1 MLNEKEITGLL
12 HKDFHDACG
21 VGVIAETSGKEG
33 RRVIELAIRALR
45 RMEHRGASG
54 ADNKTGDG
62 TGILFDL
69 PQEYFKQIIKNEFN
83 YKLKNDELTAVA
95 MVFTNEEESSILNEL
110 FINYCKELDINYIG
124 VREVLTN
131 KNVLGETAQ
140 LTLPLIKQYLFVVT
154 EEASSII
161 ESQLYLLRKKV
172 EKTFAD
178 DENQTFI
185 CSLSSKT
192 IVYKGLMT
200 PDQFLHFYSDL
211 NDPDFLVKMAMF
223 HQRFSTNTV
232 STWSMAQPFRMLA
245 HNGEI
250 NTIKGNRLWM
260 KTREDT
266 IQSELWKTNI
276 EEIKPICSQKG
287 SDSFSLDNVLEFLN
301 KSGRNIYHS
310 MMMLIPQPYYYD
322 DDISE
327 ELKYFYIY
335 HENHLEPWD
344 GPAAVV
350 FTDGNYIG
358 AKLDRN
364 GLRPLRYS
372 LTKDGLLVMAS
383 ETGVIDIDHE
393 NLVYHHHM
401 QAGEIFAVSLD
412 GKGIINDK
420 RVKELV
426 LEKVDYTSL
435 VKDQL
440 LSLKRLSKDEEFK
453 DFAIPEKGFN
463 KRLRIAFGFDKED
476 LERFLIPMAIS
487 GRESIGSMGDDAP
500 PAVLSNVS
508 RRFYDFFKQTFAQ
521 VTNPPI
527 DPIRERHVMSLFKY
541 LGSEE
546 NILLDHAKFDCAIRI
561 ESPILSPREIKLL
574 KDNGDWF
581 PNKIISILCK
591 VESSIES
598 RLDEIKNEALEA
610 VKSGAK
616 ILFLSDEDLK
626 ENMIPIPMLLVVS
639 ALHQFLIENKVRNKC
654 SLLCFTGDVVEDH
667 HAACLI
673 GFGASAV
680 YPYISYELIRENFD
694 KEDWIEKLSN
704 YRYGLEK
711 GLLKIMAKMGI
722 STISSYHGSMLFHS
736 LGLSKEVT
744 DKYFPSVQNYLG
756 GINLNNVKEVLIER
770 NRKAFSSEIYE
781 LEEIGKFRFRKDQEL
796 HGFAPD
802 IFKNIQKVASLKEKL
817 IDKNEKPIFIRDL
830 FELKK
835 NTKINLEQ
843 VENQTEIVKRFGLGA
858 ISFGAIS
865 EETHRAL
872 AKGANSV
879 GARSNTG
886 EGGEH
891 SDRFNLSNP
900 NKSEN
905 CYIKQI
911 ASGRFGVTTF
921 YLIAAK
927 EIQIKM
933 AQGAKPGEGGQL
945 PGEKVTL
952 QIANERHTTPG
963 VPLISPPPHH
973 DIYSIEDIAQLIFDL
988 KQVNPRATV
997 CVKLVAQPGI
1007 GIVAAGVVKAGAD
1020 TILVSGGDGGT
1031 GASPLGSLKH
1041 TGFPWEIGLLEVHRT
1056 LLEFGLRDRVV
1067 LRVDGGLKNGRDV
1080 IIAAILGAEEYDFGT
1095 SALIALGCVMARKCH
1110 QNNCPVGIATQDE
1123 NLRAKFKGKPE
1134 NLANYLT
1141 TVAEDVRNYLSEI
1154 GFYSLS
1160 KIVGKTDLL
1169 KTSKLNERQLQ
1180 ENGLDLSWFLD
1191 KKTGNDFRFSSDVKY
1206 KPSLIRKS
1214 ISLDEEIMEEIKT
1227 NIITQS
1233 HAVIKRKIYNT
1244 DRAIGT
1250 MLSGTIAFLYGSGGF
1265 NGNIQLRLEGT
1276 AGQSFGAFLIDNLEL
1291 RLAGVANDYVAK
1303 GMCGGLISIR
1313 LPKELR
1319 LNGYSH
1325 SIVGNVALYGATGGK
1340 VFIAGRAGERFAV
1353 RNSGATAVVEGV
1365 GNHCC
1370 EYMTRGIIIILGSIG
1385 KNFGAGMTGGSAYIY
1400 NNNNIEKALNN
1411 DYVRVAELNEYDYDL
1426 IAKLLTNFKF
1436 HTDSPKAQIIL
1447 SDWEL
1452 NKLKFQKIIPKT
1464 EDIIDFKKI
1473 YDLQYS
1479 YRMGELLNE

>member
-1 MLNEKEITGLL
+1 MLDKKDLKGLL
-12 HKDFHDACG
+12 HKEYHDACG
-21 VGVIAETSGKEG
+21 VGVIAETSGKNG

-62 TGILFDL
+62 TGILIDL
-69 PQEYFKQIIKNEFN
+69 PLEFFSNIIKRDLN
-83 YKLKNDELTAVA
+83 YKLNNDEELAVA
-95 MVFTNEEESSILNEL
+95 MVFTSYKDDKIIAEL
-110 FINYCKELDINYIG
+110 FSEYSEKMNINYVGERTVPI
-124 VREVLTN
+124 N
-131 KNVLGETAQ
+131 KNVLGETAL
-140 LTLPLIKQYLFVVT
+140 LTLPEIKQYFFTRTLKQSRGF
-154 EEASSII
+154 
-161 ESQLYLLRKKV
+161 ESDILLLRKKV
-172 EKTFAD
+172 ENELAKNNS
-178 DENQTFI
+178 ETFI

-223 HQRFSTNTV
+223 HQRFSTNTI
-232 STWSMAQPFRMLA
+232 SSWRMAQPFRMLA

-260 KTREDT
+260 KTREDA
-266 IQSELWKTNI
+266 IQSELWKDDLNDM
-276 EEIKPICSQKG
+276 KPICSTEG
-287 SDSFSLDNVLEFLN
+287 SDSFSLDNVLEFLT
-301 KSGRNIYHS
+301 KSGRSIYHS
-310 MMMLIPQPYYYD
+310 MMMLIPQPYHYD
-322 DDISE
+322 EEMSE
-327 ELKYFYIY
+327 DLKHFYIY
-335 HENHLEPWD
+335 HENHIEPWD

-350 FTDGNYIG
+350 FTDGDYVG

-383 ETGVIDIDHE
+383 EAGVIDIDHE
-393 NLVYHHHM
+393 NLIFHHHM
-401 QAGEIFAVSLD
+401 QAGEIFACSLD
-412 GKGIINDK
+412 GSGIISDAEI
-420 RVKELV
+420 KEKILS
-426 LEKVDYTSL
+426 KNNYTSL

-440 LSLKRLSKDEEFK
+440 ITIKRNSKEEEFQE
-453 DFAIPEKGFN
+453 FGIPENGFN

-476 LERFLIPMAIS
+476 LERFIIPMAMS
-487 GRESIGSMGDDAP
+487 GRESIGSMGDDTP
-500 PAVLSNVS
+500 PAVLSNIS

-546 NILLDHAKFDCAIRI
+546 NILLEKVKFDGAIRI
-561 ESPILSPREIKLL
+561 ESPILSPNEIKIL
-574 KDNGDWF
+574 KKNYDWF
-581 PNKIISILCK
+581 NNQKISVLCS
-591 VESSIES
+591 VNQDIEE
-598 RLDEIKNEALEA
+598 RLVEIKNEALIA
-610 VKSGAK
+610 VQNGVK
-616 ILFLSDEDLK
+616 IIFLSDEDLK
-626 ENMIPIPMLLVVS
+626 ENLLPIPMLLVVS
-639 ALHQFLIENKVRNKC
+639 AVHQFLIEKKVRNKC

-667 HAACLI
+667 HVACLI

-680 YPYISYELIRENFD
+680 YPYISYELIRENYA
-694 KEDWIEKLSN
+694 EENWIEKMNN
-704 YRYGLEK
+704 YRYSLEK

-736 LGLSKEVT
+736 LGLAKSVT
-744 DKYFPSVQNYLG
+744 DKYFPTVKNYLNG
-756 GINLNNVKEVLIER
+756 VDLELVKKVLIDR
-770 NRKAFSSEIYE
+770 NVKAFSNDNFD
-781 LEEIGKFRFRKDQEL
+781 LEEIGRFRFRKDQEL
-796 HGFAPD
+796 HGFSPD
-802 IFKNIQKVASLKEKL
+802 VFKNIQKASASNEKI
-817 IDKNEKPIFIRDL
+817 IDENDKPIFLRDL
-830 FELKK
+830 FDFQ
-835 NTKINLEQ
+835 NQVRINIDQ
-843 VENQTEIVKRFGLGA
+843 IENQSDIVKRFGLGA

-872 AKGANSV
+872 AKAANSV

-891 SDRFNLSNP
+891 SDRYNLSNP

-952 QIANERHTTPG
+952 QIAHERHTTPG

-973 DIYSIEDIAQLIFDL
+973 DIYSIEDIAQLIYDL
-988 KQVNPRATV
+988 KQVNPRANI
-997 CVKLVAQPGI
+997 CVKLVSQPGV

-1020 TILVSGGDGGT
+1020 VILISGSDGGT

-1041 TGFPWEIGLLEVHRT
+1041 TGFPWEIGLAEVHRT
-1056 LLEFGLRDRVV
+1056 LSEFGLRDRIT
-1067 LRVDGGLKNGRDV
+1067 LRVDGGFKNGRDV
-1080 IIAAILGAEEYDFGT
+1080 VIASLLGAEEYDFGT

-1123 NLRAKFKGKPE
+1123 KLRAKFKGKPE
-1134 NLANYLT
+1134 NLANYLM
-1141 TVAEDVRNYLSEI
+1141 AISEDVRQYLAQIGFHSLSEI
-1154 GFYSLS
+1154 
-1160 KIVGKTDLL
+1160 IGKSELL
-1169 KTSKLNERQLQ
+1169 KIKESRKAQIE
-1180 ENGLDLSWFLD
+1180 ESGIDLSWILSKAKNNSF
-1191 KKTGNDFRFSSDVKY
+1191 KFSSEVKY
-1206 KPSLIRKS
+1206 KPSKARKS
-1214 ISLDEEIMEEIKT
+1214 LSLDEEIMEEIKT

-1233 HAVIKRKIYNT
+1233 HAVIKRKVYNT
-1244 DRAIGT
+1244 DRSIGT

-1276 AGQSFGAFLIDNLEL
+1276 AGQSFGAFLIDNIEL
-1291 RLAGVANDYVAK
+1291 RLAGAANDYVAK
-1303 GMCGGLISIR
+1303 SMCGGLISIR
-1313 LPKELR
+1313 LPKEIR
-1319 LNGYSH
+1319 ETGNTH
-1325 SIVGNVALYGATGGK
+1325 TIIGNVALYGATGGK

-1370 EYMTRGIIIILGSIG
+1370 EYMTRGIIVVLGNIG
-1385 KNFGAGMTGGSAYIY
+1385 KNFGAGMTGGSSYIY
-1400 NNNNIEKALNN
+1400 NDMDIKNSLNN
-1411 DYVRVAELNEYDYDL
+1411 DYVRITELSEYDFDL
-1426 IAKLLTNFKF
+1426 LAKLLTNYKF
-1436 HTDSPKAQIIL
+1436 HTASPKATEL
-1447 SDWEL
+1447 LNDWD
-1452 NKLKFQKIIPKT
+1452 NVKSNFQKVIPKT
-1464 EDIIDFKKI
+1464 EDIVDFKKI
-1473 YDLQYS
+1473 YDQQFS
-1479 YRMGELLNE
+1479 IRMGELLNE